1 MQRGVNPRDVDV
13 LLSDSLRQPLAYI
26 VAHGDERMDPAPLE
40 TLLRR
45 RFNGEPL
52 QYIRRRTEFFGHEFY
67 VDDRVLIPR
76 PETELLVE
84 TAIAR
89 APRGARVID
98 IGTGSGCIA
107 VSLQLARP
115 DLRVVGVDTSV
126 GALTVAKI
134 NGATALAASD
144 VLSAFRRD
152 FDLVVANPPYIAAQE
167 MQQLAPEVRDHE
179 PRIALTP
186 GARGTEVIERI
197 LAQAKTNVM
206 MEIAMGQEPAIR
218 ELAAIYRYDIDAV
231 INDLAGIPRVVV
243 LSARGRR

>member
-89 APRGARVID
+89 APRGARIID

-126 GALTVAKI
+126 GALAVAKI

-197 LAQAKTNVM
+197 LAQAKTNVI
-206 MEIAMGQEPAIR
+206 MEIAMGQESAIR

>member
-26 VAHGDERMDPAPLE
+26 VAHGDERIDSASLE
-40 TLLRR
+40 ALLRR
-45 RFNGEPL
+45 RFSGEPL

-115 DLRVVGVDTSV
+115 DLRVVGVDASV
-126 GALTVAKI
+126 GALAVAKI

-197 LAQAKTNVM
+197 LAQAKTNVI
-206 MEIAMGQEPAIR
+206 MEIAMGQESAIR
-218 ELAAIYRYDIDAV
+218 ELAAIHRYDIDAV